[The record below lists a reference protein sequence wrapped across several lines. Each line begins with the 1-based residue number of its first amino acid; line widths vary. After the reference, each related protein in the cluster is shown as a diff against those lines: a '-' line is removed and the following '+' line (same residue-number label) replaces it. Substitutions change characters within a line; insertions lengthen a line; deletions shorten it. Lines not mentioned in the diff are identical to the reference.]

1 MGFNVKVKEII
12 ETNLFL
18 KDMLKDCP
26 YSILKRWEVKYYPK
40 SYIVCYQDMVYEYF
54 YVIIDGQANI
64 YIMAENGKKYT
75 QSIYKKGDYFGELE
89 IFDKK
94 PYICSVEAITDLK
107 VIRLHRKYF
116 LQWIERDRYFSLYMM
131 KTLCDN
137 FYKLS
142 KKAGENTLYSLK
154 YRICSYLINS
164 IDNGVK
170 QDEGISININK
181 EQLSYQLAVTQ
192 RSINRILQELKKKS
206 LIEVGNDY
214 ILIINLKGL
223 KEEKR
228 ISQEE

>member
-1 MGFNVKVKEII
+1 
-12 ETNLFL
+12 
-18 KDMLKDCP
+18 MLKDCP
-26 YSILKRWEVKYYPK
+26 YSILKRWEMK
-40 SYIVCYQDMVYEYF
+40 SYSKGDMICHQNMTYDYF
-54 YVIIDGQANI
+54 YIIIKGKANI
-64 YIMAENGKKYT
+64 YIMAENGKKYS
-75 QSIYKKGDYFGELE
+75 QSIYEKGDYFGELE
-89 IFDKK
+89 IFDRK
-94 PYICSVEAITDLK
+94 PYICSVEAITNLEL
-107 VIRLHRKYF
+107 IRLHRKYF
-116 LQWIERDRYFSLYMM
+116 LQWIEKDRYFSLYMS

-206 LIEVGNDY
+206 LIEVGN
-214 ILIINLKGL
+214 
-223 KEEKR
+223 
-228 ISQEE
+228 